1 MGKSSDSKPG
11 VEKDTLF
18 LVEQSS
24 HDFNFDS
31 KTAGVFDDMVQRS
44 VPFYEEIQRM
54 TCELARDFAANGTRL
69 YDIGCATGTTLQY
82 LDSILDPSIAFV
94 GVDNSEDMLAKA
106 RQKLKLV
113 AERRQV
119 TLINSDIHAR
129 FQIEDASVVMMILT
143 LQFIRPLNRED
154 LLRRI
159 NESLGENGCLILVEK
174 VTGPYSLLNRLFI
187 EHYYDFKRRSG
198 YSEMEISKKREA
210 LENVLIPYHIQE
222 NRELLF
228 KTGFTQIEEYF
239 RWYNFCGIVAVK

>member
-1 MGKSSDSKPG
+1 MGKPSDSKPG

-24 HDFNFDS
+24 NDFSFDS

-44 VPFYEEIQRM
+44 VPFYQEIQRM
-54 TCELARDFAANGTRL
+54 TCELAGDFAVNGTSL
-69 YDIGCATGTTLQY
+69 YDIGCATGTTLQC
-82 LDSILDPSIAFV
+82 LDAVLDPSVAFV

-106 RQKLKLV
+106 RQKLKPITGH
-113 AERRQV
+113 RQL

-129 FQIEDASVVMMILT
+129 FQIEHASVVMMILT

-159 NESLGENGCLILVEK
+159 NDSLCENGCLLLVEK

-228 KTGFTQIEEYF
+228 KTGFTQIEEFF
-239 RWYNFCGIVAVK
+239 RWYNFCGIIAVK

>member
-1 MGKSSDSKPG
+1 MSDPS
-11 VEKDTLF
+11 EQQTEAAKDTIF
-18 LVEQSS
+18 QEEQDT
-24 HDFNFDS
+24 HDFNFDA

-54 TCELARDFAANGTRL
+54 TCELARDFAVPDTSL
-69 YDIGCATGTTLQY
+69 YDIGCATGTTFGI
-82 LDSILDPSIAFV
+82 LDSILDPSVAFV
-94 GVDNSEDMLAKA
+94 GVDNSDDMLNKA
-106 RQKLKLV
+106 KLKLEKV
-113 AERRQV
+113 AAHRSL
-119 TLINSDIHAR
+119 TLINSDIHADFR
-129 FQIEDASVVMMILT
+129 IENSSVVMMILT
-143 LQFIRPLNRED
+143 LQFIRPLHRED

-159 NESLGENGCLILVEK
+159 NNSLCENGCLLLIEK

-198 YSEMEISKKREA
+198 YSEMEISQKRES

-228 KTGFTQIEEYF
+228 KTGFTQIEEFF

>member
-1 MGKSSDSKPG
+1 MSNKSQPKPDR
-11 VEKDTLF
+11 DTLF
-18 LVEQSS
+18 LVEDGNR
-24 HDFNFDS
+24 DFTFDS

-54 TCELARDFAANGTRL
+54 TCELAKDFAVNGTRL
-69 YDIGCATGTTLQY
+69 YDIGCATGTTLQI
-82 LDSILDPSIAFV
+82 LDPILDPSIAFI
-94 GVDNSEDMLAKA
+94 GVDNSEDMLVKA
-106 RQKLKLV
+106 RDKLKQV
-113 AERRQV
+113 AERRPL

-143 LQFIRPLNRED
+143 LQFIRPLDRED

-198 YSEMEISKKREA
+198 YSEMEISQKREA

-239 RWYNFCGIVAVK
+239 RWYNFCGIIAVK